1 MRYLVV
7 GSWRDEMDREKPIK
21 LAHQAAV
28 EHQLQI
34 QQRARILKGIELGE
48 RAIRREELYLM
59 KLLDVECFQNEY
71 NYPAVRVL

>member
-1 MRYLVV
+1 
-7 GSWRDEMDREKPIK
+7 MDREKPIK

-48 RAIRREELYLM
+48 RAIREG
-59 KLLDVECFQNEY
+59 
-71 NYPAVRVL
+71 RVVSHEAARRRMLSK